1 VNAIGSE
8 YGTALQA
15 ACAADDIETVRVL
28 LNAGADLSAE
38 APVSGFYGTALQAAA
53 SEESIEIVREL
64 IEAGAAVNVYPA
76 NGTYG
81 SALTAA
87 ATADEPDI
95 AELLLE
101 HGADVNFAGGY
112 DHLPIMAAAQ
122 SGKLAILKL
131 LLDHGAD
138 VSAQGGMW
146 GSTIT
151 AAAYGNDLE
160 CFQLLLDHGA
170 DVRATGGHYGC
181 ALQAAAIK
189 ADMGIIDILLEQAP
203 DFVNYRGGKYHTP
216 LIGAAYYDRLE
227 VVERLLNVGADI
239 RHQGGQFRSAINA
252 AAIKGNKAILE
263 RLLELRPDN
272 SVVDEAL
279 VEACAHRQATTVEI
293 LLQSRA
299 NVFARHPTLGSAT
312 EALDA
317 PELIDENS
325 DDEEEDP
332 DNESDES
339 EDEDAESQAEKR
351 WEGDDGAPVAD
362 DTDDDSVTDLKLE
375 EDVTEKA
382 KIQKLL
388 EEAMILRKR
397 NPTVER
403 FKSVR
408 RRGVPT
414 GSGARPPPPPVPR
427 LPPIAAGES
436 YQPPTQKEIV
446 TSPYGHHSQE
456 PYSLP
461 FRTNSGHEI
470 PAAAQASAAIQS
482 STTSNPSYPPAL
494 FARKPVH
501 SPSDS
506 PHRTTSPQSLEHGQY
521 HVQPSQAERQFSTG
535 SVSTLPRSD
544 TPPSRKGSADQGL
557 KRQSKALHRKSIAN
571 MGPAMRYQ
579 QRQSQQSPQGSMD
592 VLTESHDFATTAE
605 APPAAPAIAT
615 PPPAPYSPYP
625 PQQQYHPPPPPA
637 LPPRQSQYFNV
648 PPQPEHFHSQQF
660 HQPQQ
665 SPYPGPPP
673 SQYQPYA
680 SPPIQGQGYPQ
691 YGQPPHVTPQ
701 PVYQGNH
708 HLSNTP
714 PVGQSFAWEMPVT
727 SQGQPHRPSEAQART
742 WGTGGYDGA
751 GYGT

>member
-1 VNAIGSE
+1 
-8 YGTALQA
+8 
-15 ACAADDIETVRVL
+15 
-28 LNAGADLSAE
+28 
-38 APVSGFYGTALQAAA
+38 
-53 SEESIEIVREL
+53 
-64 IEAGAAVNVYPA
+64 
-76 NGTYG
+76 
-81 SALTAA
+81 
-87 ATADEPDI
+87 
-95 AELLLE
+95 
-101 HGADVNFAGGY
+101 
-112 DHLPIMAAAQ
+112 
-122 SGKLAILKL
+122 
-131 LLDHGAD
+131 
-138 VSAQGGMW
+138 
-146 GSTIT
+146 
-151 AAAYGNDLE
+151 
-160 CFQLLLDHGA
+160 
-170 DVRATGGHYGC
+170 
-181 ALQAAAIK
+181 
-189 ADMGIIDILLEQAP
+189 
-203 DFVNYRGGKYHTP
+203 
-216 LIGAAYYDRLE
+216 
-227 VVERLLNVGADI
+227 
-239 RHQGGQFRSAINA
+239 
-252 AAIKGNKAILE
+252 
-263 RLLELRPDN
+263 
-272 SVVDEAL
+272 
-279 VEACAHRQATTVEI
+279 
-293 LLQSRA
+293 
-299 NVFARHPTLGSAT
+299 
-312 EALDA
+312 
-317 PELIDENS
+317 
-325 DDEEEDP
+325 
-332 DNESDES
+332 
-339 EDEDAESQAEKR
+339 
-351 WEGDDGAPVAD
+351 
-362 DTDDDSVTDLKLE
+362 
-375 EDVTEKA
+375 
-382 KIQKLL
+382 
-388 EEAMILRKR
+388 MILRKR

-482 STTSNPSYPPAL
+482 STISNPSYPPAL

-592 VLTESHDFATTAE
+592 VLTESHDFAATAE
-605 APPAAPAIAT
+605 APPAASAIAT

-648 PPQPEHFHSQQF
+648 PPQPEYFHSQQF

-708 HLSNTP
+708 HVSNTP